1 MVLTSLVVF
10 FAVALVVETIY
21 FNWKQV
27 KRINKDILVRDEFI
41 DLLFK
46 KVKRNEEIQ
55 QDKIKIL
62 EEVWKDVDL
71 LKDKHNNITELTL
84 EEIVPRV
91 NYVLDMLQQ
100 PAPTKTKKTK
110 EVKKKVGRPKKIK
123 R

>member
-55 QDKIKIL
+55 QDKIKML
-62 EEVWKDVDL
+62 EEVWKNVDL

-110 EVKKKVGRPKKIK
+110 EVKKKVGRPKKK
-123 R
+123 

>member
-1 MVLTSLVVF
+1 MILVILVCV

-21 FNWKQV
+21 FNFRQV
-27 KRINKDILVRDEFI
+27 RRIDKDILIRDEFI

-55 QDKIKIL
+55 QDKIKML

-71 LKDKHNNITELTL
+71 LKDKHNNITELTI

-91 NYVLDMLQQ
+91 NHILDMLQK
-100 PAPTKTKKTK
+100 PTKIKKEK
-110 EVKKKVGRPKKIK
+110 VMKKKAGRPKKVK
-123 R
+123 

>member
-1 MVLTSLVVF
+1 MVLTGLVIF

-41 DLLFK
+41 DLLFM
-46 KVKRNEEIQ
+46 KVKRNEELLK
-55 QDKIKIL
+55 DKVTML
-62 EEVWKDVDL
+62 NEVWKDVDL

-91 NYVLDMLQQ
+91 NYILDMLQQ

-110 EVKKKVGRPKKIK
+110 VLKKKAGRPKKK
-123 R
+123 